1 MMAKIQPSYEKPG
14 AAQTARARQRRV
26 QLPCGTDLYTQLL
39 DAVMRDRR
47 HLESA
52 AAGDQR
58 DWLAYL
64 ELGGRAVTTRDAYER
79 TTAALL
85 VAYPDVAFGEFTDS
99 HLLQF
104 LPLFPKKSQRI
115 RKAHLASWFRW
126 GRKVRRIQAN
136 PVELLPDIK
145 RHTAK
150 IPDLF
155 TDGEV
160 AILEALP
167 LPDGPLMSLL
177 FGVGLRKAEARHL
190 TARRIDFP
198 HRRVIVSE
206 GAKGSRDRAV
216 PMLDELASPL
226 ANLLLLEGVDP
237 GEHLW
242 YTRAGGAHRVIRR
255 QNPPSNTAFQRWW
268 DRCIAEAGVS
278 DDRNIH
284 ATRHTFANRWRQRGL
299 HIDDLQFLMGHASV
313 STTVDVYGHT
323 SADEVADR
331 MRELVQT

>member
-1 MMAKIQPSYEKPG
+1 
-14 AAQTARARQRRV
+14 
-26 QLPCGTDLYTQLL
+26 
-39 DAVMRDRR
+39 MRDRR

-52 AAGDQR
+52 AAADQR

-64 ELGGRAVTTRDAYER
+64 ELGGLAVTTRDAYER

-104 LPLFPKKSQRI
+104 LLLFPKKSQRI

-126 GRKVRRIQAN
+126 GRKVRRIQSN

-145 RHTAK
+145 RHQAK

-177 FGVGLRKAEARHL
+177 FGAGLRKAEARHL

-255 QNPPSNTAFQRWW
+255 QNPRVRHGVPALVGPLPRRR
-268 DRCIAEAGVS
+268 RCAVPEHPCGAAHVREPVAATRPARRRPPVPDGARVGV
-278 DDRNIH
+278 DDR
-284 ATRHTFANRWRQRGL
+284 
-299 HIDDLQFLMGHASV
+299 
-313 STTVDVYGHT
+313 
-323 SADEVADR
+323 
-331 MRELVQT
+331 